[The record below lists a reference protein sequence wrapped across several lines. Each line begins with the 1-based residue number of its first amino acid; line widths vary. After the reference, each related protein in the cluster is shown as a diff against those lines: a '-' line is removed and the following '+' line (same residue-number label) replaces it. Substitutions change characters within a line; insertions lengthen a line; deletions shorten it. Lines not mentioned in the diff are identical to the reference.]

1 MDPVVKAILMAAGGV
16 ILIVIDH
23 FFAKRA
29 SKETQEYFTDSV
41 REAYVKDGVRRNL
54 MHFWGAFTVIGIILL
69 ILSASE
75 LVKLL
80 FHVDIIGYIRNFIG
94 F

>member
-1 MDPVVKAILMAAGGV
+1 MDPVLKAILMAAGGV

-54 MHFWGAFTVIGIILL
+54 MSYWGVFTFIGAVLL

-75 LVKLL
+75 IVKIM
-80 FHVDIIGYIRNFIG
+80 FDIDIIRYIRNLIG
-94 F
+94 I